1 MRASDVEIPEA
12 AAARILKA
20 HDQAATK
27 NVVDYRATKIGETG
41 LAKTTDPF
49 ADLADAKPVT
59 KSTRSVGTDGTKK
72 ICYCCG
78 NLGGVEAYN
87 RAHRKNELI

>member
-1 MRASDVEIPEA
+1 MRSSDVEIPEA
-12 AAARILKA
+12 AAARIMKQNDTA
-20 HDQAATK
+20 VFKD
-27 NVVDYRATKIGETG
+27 VVDYRNTVIDEKP
-41 LAKTTDPF
+41 LARTTDPF
-49 ADLADAKPVT
+49 ADLADAEPVT
-59 KSTRSVGTDGTKK
+59 KSTRSVGTDSTKK